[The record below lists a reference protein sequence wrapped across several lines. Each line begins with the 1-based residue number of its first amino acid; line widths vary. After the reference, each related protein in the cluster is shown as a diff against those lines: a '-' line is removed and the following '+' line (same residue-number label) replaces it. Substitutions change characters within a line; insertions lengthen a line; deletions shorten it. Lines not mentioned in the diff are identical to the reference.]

1 MMAPEFVDRQIRL
14 WSSMGGPQARFSV
27 TAKWG
32 AFRDYRGTDESAA
45 TLAGLHFAAL
55 MGDLDDGPPH
65 PETVAA
71 LSVMAR
77 LGKSVD
83 VSVVLEHV
91 DEAMRLCRE
100 GLKAIPK
107 KHRRPAK

>member
-1 MMAPEFVDRQIRL
+1 MAPEFVDAQIRL

-32 AFRDYRGTDESAA
+32 AFRDYRGTDESAT
-45 TLAGLHFAAL
+45 TLAGLRFAAL
-55 MGDLDDGPPH
+55 AGDLEDGPPH
-65 PETVAA
+65 PETMAA
-71 LSVMAR
+71 LAVMAR
-77 LGKSVD
+77 LKKSVD

-91 DEAMRLCRE
+91 EEAMRLCRE
-100 GLKAIPK
+100 GLKAIPE

>member
-1 MMAPEFVDRQIRL
+1 MAPEAVDKQIRL

-32 AFRDYRGTDESAA
+32 AFRDYRGTDESAT

-65 PETVAA
+65 PETMAA

-77 LGKSVD
+77 LGKSVA
-83 VSVVLEHV
+83 VSVALAHV
-91 DEAMRLCRE
+91 DSAMALCKV

-107 KHRRPAK
+107 KHWRPAK